1 MRIFFS
7 ELGKSYP
14 GFFSPNIIIM
24 NMNMNI
30 NYFAVKKY
38 YGQDR
43 SDHSGY
49 YNPVLGYNLVCFC

>member
-1 MRIFFS
+1 MQIFFS
-7 ELGKSYP
+7 ELGKSSP
-14 GFFSPNIIIM
+14 GIFLPNIIIM
-24 NMNMNI
+24 NMNN

-43 SDHSGY
+43 SDHSGS